1 MSCPYPLALL
11 EYYPSE
17 TNSPNISSKQ
27 TEAECETPKTVFF
40 FGGVGGGCGVKKRFG
55 LEGFKGID

>member
-17 TNSPNISSKQ
+17 TNSPNISSKW
-27 TEAECETPKTVFF
+27 TEAECETPKTGERSILV
-40 FGGVGGGCGVKKRFG
+40 
-55 LEGFKGID
+55 EGFKGID